1 MNTNILVGILI
12 GIILLILLGL
22 SVVNYSFDELVEKYK
37 DYSKIKT
44 SYTPMQFAQIING
57 LYFSNKIKIR
67 HKNGYFCDCFNSNF
81 ILTLSSNYA
90 NEYNLAGLAIVA
102 HELGHGFQ
110 FKNEPKRMKK
120 YVSKLKASRFF
131 SYLISPAVIAGIIC
145 LILSYF
151 YFAYGLFIFGGISL
165 VIALLAKFSTI
176 KLENDASAKAM
187 ELLEQFGGLNEH
199 ELNLSKKFLNSAR
212 QTYVAEL
219 LKIMLKWTMLCKK

>member
-1 MNTNILVGILI
+1 MNITI
-12 GIILLILLGL
+12 GIAVGAVLLILLGL

-37 DYSKIKT
+37 EYSKIKT

-57 LYFSNKIKIR
+57 LYFSNGIKIR
-67 HKNGYFCDCFNSNF
+67 CKNGYFCDCINSNF

-120 YVSKLKASRFF
+120 YVSKLKTSKFF
-131 SYLISPAVIAGIIC
+131 SYIISPAIIAGIIC
-145 LILSYF
+145 LILSYS
-151 YFAYGLFIFGGISL
+151 YIAYGLFAFGGASL
-165 VIALLAKFSTI
+165 LMALFSKFSTI
-176 KLENDASAKAM
+176 KLENDASAKGL
-187 ELLEQFGGLNEH
+187 ELLAQFGGISDY
-199 ELNLSKKFLNSAR
+199 ELNIAKKFLNSAR

-219 LKIMLKWTMLCKK
+219 LKIILKWTMLCKK